1 MPRIL
6 NVLYQSNDNYAP
18 ITGVSMTSL
27 LMNNSDLDEI
37 NIYILNDNI
46 SKKNIKKMEKTC
58 KKYNRNLILIDTENI
73 LKKLRDDLKVS
84 PFKGTYTTYFK
95 LMAINSMKIKGDRI
109 LQLDGDTVIN
119 GSLRELCDMDISD
132 CLIAATYDCTMN
144 DYKKL
149 IDIPSTEKYYNCGVL
164 LINQKKWKKEK
175 CEEQIVDHL
184 KNCRNGYY
192 TVDQDILNVLFR
204 KEFKY
209 LNLKYNFNSGF
220 YIYGIKNSL
229 KLYDLKDD
237 YYDSYETIKEVY
249 DNPVIYHCMGA
260 MTGRPWEEDSI
271 HPQNDIYREYMAKS
285 LWKDEPLKVVNR
297 NKLFKIQ
304 RRLYLILPRKIY
316 IPIHKFMQHRY
327 LNKKNR
333 EVQKNK

>member
-1 MPRIL
+1 MKRIL

-27 LMNNSDLDEI
+27 LMNNTDLDEI
-37 NIYILNDNI
+37 NIYVLDDNI
-46 SKKNIKKMEKTC
+46 SKNNLKKMEDTC
-58 KKYNRNLILIDTENI
+58 SKYKRKLILIDTEKI
-73 LKKLRDDLKVS
+73 LKKLRDDLKVA

-95 LMAINSMKIKGDRI
+95 LMAIDSLKIDGDRI
-109 LQLDGDTVIN
+109 LQLDGDTVID
-119 GSLRELCDMDISD
+119 GSLKELCDMDISD

-149 IDIPSTEKYYNCGVL
+149 IVIPLTDKYYNCGVL
-164 LINQKKWKKEK
+164 LINQKKWQEDK
-175 CEEQIVDHL
+175 CEMKIVDHL

-204 KEFKY
+204 KDFKY
-209 LNLKYNFNSGF
+209 LDLKYNFNSGF

-229 KLYDLKDD
+229 KLYDLKDE
-237 YYDSYETIKEVY
+237 YYDDYETIRKAY
-249 DNPVIYHCMGA
+249 DKPVLYHCMGA

-271 HPQNDIYREYMAKS
+271 HPQNDIYRKYMKKS
-285 LWKDEPLKVVNR
+285 LWKDEPLKKVNR
-297 NKLFKIQ
+297 NKIFKIQ
-304 RRLYLILPRKIY
+304 RKLYLILPRKIY

-327 LNKKNR
+327 LKNMNR
-333 EVQKNK
+333 KVQER